1 MFVVK
6 WSKINTFLKTIYN
19 TTVDEWCSPTAYT
32 ILRQR
37 VLCRLLKETFQR
49 THLENGKISNLYKLD
64 DFSTTLY

>member
-1 MFVVK
+1 MG
-6 WSKINTFLKTIYN
+6 
-19 TTVDEWCSPTAYT
+19 TVLLHTYT

-49 THLENGKISNLYKLD
+49 IHLESGKISNLYKLD